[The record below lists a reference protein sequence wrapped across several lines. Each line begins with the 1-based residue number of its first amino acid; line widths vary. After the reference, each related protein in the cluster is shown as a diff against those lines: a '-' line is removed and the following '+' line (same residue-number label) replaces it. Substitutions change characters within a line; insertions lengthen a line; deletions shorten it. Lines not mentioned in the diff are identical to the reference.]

1 MGSSAAA
8 AENLAPHRI
17 HTVRKPRVPE
27 DPRQRRQKW
36 REARPRLFNGSGRAW
51 PQQTPPT
58 PRAGPLGN
66 RHNTTKWL
74 PRRWTPKGKELRVS
88 RPASSRGSAPLGSS
102 AVSARPDRG
111 RSRASG
117 GAVGA
122 GGEGGKAWPE
132 RGVGRLEM
140 DAGTGA
146 CSWELGLDE
155 KEGTARN
162 GRGEED
168 EKREVWMSSE
178 KVTRGDG
185 GGAWG

>member
-1 MGSSAAA
+1 M
-8 AENLAPHRI
+8 
-17 HTVRKPRVPE
+17 
-27 DPRQRRQKW
+27 
-36 REARPRLFNGSGRAW
+36 
-51 PQQTPPT
+51 
-58 PRAGPLGN
+58 
-66 RHNTTKWL
+66 
-74 PRRWTPKGKELRVS
+74 
-88 RPASSRGSAPLGSS
+88 
-102 AVSARPDRG
+102 
-111 RSRASG
+111 
-117 GAVGA
+117 GA

-132 RGVGRLEM
+132 RGVGRLGM